1 MRMRLSTEFFAIA
14 EKYGDY
20 KGAEILKKAGY
31 DCLDYTYLPNSRAPV
46 GEIALGE
53 DYVEYAK
60 NFKAYLDS
68 IQMVCNQA
76 HAPNVKGEVW
86 DESNP
91 SYAKVVRAM
100 ESAAILGAEYI
111 IVHPLRLAPYEERPV
126 GVVNYN
132 EKFYKTLQPYCEK
145 FGIKIG
151 IENLFF
157 FDTQRKCHRS
167 LLGLPMELNEISRRM
182 NPDYFGI
189 CLDIG
194 HTVFSGY
201 YPHDFIAEL
210 VPGTVKCLHVHD
222 NHYSSDAH
230 LLPHMGQFCWRKIVQ
245 ELKKHGYDGDL
256 TYEVTNY
263 FRRMPIELM
272 PQAIDFSVAVGRRLI
287 KKLQSR

>member
-1 MRMRLSTEFFAIA
+1 MRLSTEFFCIA

-31 DCLDYTYLPNSRAPV
+31 DCLDYTFLPNSRAPV
-46 GEIALGE
+46 GEMALGE
-53 DYVEYAK
+53 DYVEYATK
-60 NFKAYLDS
+60 FRVYLDGLGLE
-68 IQMVCNQA
+68 CNQA
-76 HAPNVKGEVW
+76 HAPNVKGEIW

-100 ESAAILGAEYI
+100 HSASIMGAEYI
-111 IVHPLRLAPYEERPV
+111 IVHPLRLAPYDERPV

-132 EKFYKTLQPYCEK
+132 EKFYKTFEPYCEK

-157 FDTQRKCHRS
+157 FDNQRKCHRS
-167 LLGLPMELNEISRRM
+167 LLGMPEELNDIAKRM
-182 NPDYFGI
+182 DERYFGI

-194 HTVFSGY
+194 HTVFAGY

-210 VPGTVKCLHVHD
+210 DKGIVKCLHVHD
-222 NHYSSDAH
+222 NHYSTDQH

-245 ELKKHGYDGDL
+245 ALRKHGYNGDF
-256 TYEVTNY
+256 TYEASNY
-263 FRRMPIELM
+263 FRRIPIELM
-272 PQAIDFSVAVGRRLI
+272 PQALDFSVQVGKRLI
-287 KKLQSR
+287 KKIRS